1 MSAPSDVR
9 SSLSRIA
16 RFYGRLQWLAVV
28 VGLLLLI
35 WVLGPVLTP
44 FVVAAILGWMGDP
57 LVDWL
62 QAKGRSRNTAVILV
76 YVLMLSLLVLLL
88 VTLIP
93 LIQRQI
99 QILVASWPVYQTWFT
114 DKALPW
120 FEQQIGIDLNDWLD
134 LQHIGELLRS
144 NWERAGGFASTA
156 LGYLSRSGFAILGWA
171 ANIVLIPVL
180 AYFFLRDWDL
190 MVARVADLIP
200 RRYAT
205 AVGRLARQSDRV
217 LGGFM
222 RGQLLV
228 MIAMGLFYAVGLWV
242 VGLNLGVL
250 IGIIAGIL
258 TFVPFMGPLTLVL
271 FGSTVALVQYGDWK
285 YLAGVGVVY
294 GLGQLLES
302 YVLTPKLVGD
312 RIGLHPMAVI
322 FAVIAGG
329 QLFGFLGMLIAL
341 PVAAVANVLLRLV
354 LEHYRASTI
363 YLGKSVDDRSAS

>member
-1 MSAPSDVR
+1 MSVPSDVR
-9 SSLSRIA
+9 LSLSRIA

-28 VGLLLLI
+28 AGLLLLI
-35 WVLGPVLTP
+35 WMLGPVLTP

-62 QAKGRSRNTAVILV
+62 QAKGCSRNTAVILV
-76 YVLMLSLLVLLL
+76 YVLMLSLLALLL

-99 QILVASWPVYQTWFT
+99 QILVASWPVYQAWFI

-120 FEQQIGIDLNDWLD
+120 FEQQIGIDLDDWLD
-134 LQHIGELLRS
+134 LQHIGELLHS

-156 LGYLSRSGFAILGWA
+156 LGYVSRSGFAILGWA

-190 MVARVADLIP
+190 MVARLADLVP
-200 RRYAT
+200 RRYAA
-205 AVGRLARQSDRV
+205 AVGRMARQSDRV

-228 MIAMGLFYAVGLWV
+228 MVAMGLFYAVGLWM

-271 FGSTVALVQYGDWK
+271 FGSIVALVQYGDWK

-341 PVAAVANVLLRLV
+341 PVAAVANVLLRFA
-354 LEHYRASTI
+354 LERYRASAT
-363 YLGKSVDDRSAS
+363 YLGKSADDRPVS